1 MPKQAEYTWSSKKIL
16 DNIECLAEDVAEFK
30 ELNKHGVHLIHQM
43 VPADS
48 AEDFMELLNKK
59 G

>member
-1 MPKQAEYTWSSKKIL
+1 MSKMLPNSK
-16 DNIECLAEDVAEFK
+16 NWT
-30 ELNKHGVHLIHQM
+30 NMGVHLIHQM

-59 G
+59 GWA